1 MPVSIA
7 YPAIVNALA
16 QVPANFLYAL
26 GTLRK
31 ARCRSE
37 LRLDEIP
44 APARLAPFAVA
55 LGAEVIVPSGRV
67 DRSPFHGSPPQ
78 GSPFQGSPVHGP
90 AAMALAR
97 STAAGPSGASAGDND
112 GDGEELATGR
122 FILLHDPDGSAVWD
136 GEFRIVTYIR
146 AQLDAEMG
154 NDEMLGSVAWT
165 WLVEALETH
174 HAPYRAAGGTA
185 TRVLSESFGTLVD
198 RPASIDI
205 ELRASWTPADSDVQA
220 HLEAW
225 SDMVCTFAGLPPLP
239 DGVSALP
246 RRRRN

>member
-1 MPVSIA
+1 M
-7 YPAIVNALA
+7 VNSLA
-16 QVPANFLYAL
+16 QVPPEFLHAL

-31 ARCRSE
+31 AQCRSE
-37 LRLDEIP
+37 LRLAEIP

-55 LGAEVIVPSGRV
+55 LGAEVMAPGRGSGTA
-67 DRSPFHGSPPQ
+67 PF
-78 GSPFQGSPVHGP
+78 HGP
-90 AAMALAR
+90 AAMALA
-97 STAAGPSGASAGDND
+97 AASGSEDEED
-112 GDGEELATGR
+112 TELATGR

-146 AQLDAEMG
+146 AQLEPEMG
-154 NDEMLGSVAWT
+154 NDEMLGTVAWT
-165 WLVEALETH
+165 WLVEALENH
-174 HAPYRAAGGTA
+174 KAPYRAAGGTA
-185 TRVLSESFGTLVD
+185 TRVLSESFGTLSE
-198 RPASIDI
+198 RPGSIDI
-205 ELRASWTPADSDVQA
+205 ELRASWTPASSDVKA

>member
-1 MPVSIA
+1 LAVSIA

-55 LGAEVIVPSGRV
+55 LGAEVIVPRGGK
-67 DRSPFHGSPPQ
+67 DRSPLQGPLVHGSAVHGPA
-78 GSPFQGSPVHGP
+78 VHGP

-97 STAAGPSGASAGDND
+97 SAAAGTSGSSAGDDD

-174 HAPYRAAGGTA
+174 QAPYRAAGGTA

-205 ELRASWTPADSDVQA
+205 ELRASWTPAGPDVQA

-239 DGVSALP
+239 DGVAALP
-246 RRRRN
+246 RRRRS

>member
-1 MPVSIA
+1 LREQAASLPDAADSNA

-16 QVPANFLYAL
+16 QVPADFLYAL

-55 LGAEVIVPSGRV
+55 LGAEVIVPSGGE
-67 DRSPFHGSPPQ
+67 DR
-78 GSPFQGSPVHGP
+78 SPVHGP

-97 STAAGPSGASAGDND
+97 SAAAGASIGDD
-112 GDGEELATGR
+112 ADDGEELATGR

-174 HAPYRAAGGTA
+174 NAPYRAAGGTA
-185 TRVLSESFGTLVD
+185 TRVLSESFGTLAD

-205 ELRASWTPADSDVQA
+205 ELRASWTPASADVQA

-246 RRRRN
+246 RRRRS